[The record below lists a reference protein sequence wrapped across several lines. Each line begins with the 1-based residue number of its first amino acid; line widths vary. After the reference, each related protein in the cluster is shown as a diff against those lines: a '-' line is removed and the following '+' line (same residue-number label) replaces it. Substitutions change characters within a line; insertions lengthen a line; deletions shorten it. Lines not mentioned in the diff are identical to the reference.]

1 MSLNLM
7 LDKDETVLL
16 TPCLA
21 GTTGALYQAIPPK
34 SSPKG
39 RAGLDENN
47 DYSRPLRAVPWP
59 DEPNYFKSA
68 LW

>member
-1 MSLNLM
+1 MSLNSM
-7 LDKDETVLL
+7 LDKDESVLL

-21 GTTGALYQAIPPK
+21 GTTGPLYQTFPPK

-39 RAGLDENN
+39 PAGLDENN
-47 DYSRPLRAVPWP
+47 CA
-59 DEPNYFKSA
+59 DESNYFKSA